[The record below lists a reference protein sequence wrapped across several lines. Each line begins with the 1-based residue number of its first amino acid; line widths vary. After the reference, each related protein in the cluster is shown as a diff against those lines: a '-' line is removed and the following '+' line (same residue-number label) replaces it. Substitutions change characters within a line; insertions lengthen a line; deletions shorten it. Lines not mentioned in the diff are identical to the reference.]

1 MPSCLDLT
9 KVKKAISIAFTL
21 FKNANLCKQ
30 FDDISNAKGGRIDN
44 QMQKNGKA
52 IGKGTILA

>member
-1 MPSCLDLT
+1 LDLT
-9 KVKKAISIAFTL
+9 KVKNAISIASIL

-44 QMQKNGKA
+44 QMHKNGEA
-52 IGKGTILA
+52 IAKETILA